1 MFAWFIR
8 LFGLAE
14 SGEVFTGN
22 VHEKPHEPVVEALPV
37 QPDIAEVSH
46 SLEPEGAGFLL
57 NLLNPDEQQVD
68 LQSLSSHDREF
79 VAANLRSLVR
89 KEFEIPLL
97 PGAIIRIQQI
107 LANPDARMEELAEIF
122 KKDPTLTAELLRLA
136 NSSYLSYIYPTLDL
150 HQAIIRVGFNQ
161 LHGLVLMF
169 SLRSRILHV
178 KKYEREVTWVSDLA
192 LAMAKMCQLLAPE
205 LKMPPEEAFTLGL
218 MHHIEHLVVLGVA
231 SKYTVT
237 NRGAAISRSA
247 VTESI
252 RRVGTQLH
260 DLIAYSWGIS
270 SFVKYYETATGDI
283 PESMAVSDVPKRL
296 DQLQR
301 ILIETMAGRHPIIE
315 IEGFDSVKLKAHLD
329 AVVPSPSFAV

>member
-8 LFGLAE
+8 LFGLGE
-14 SGEVFTGN
+14 TREVFTDY
-22 VHEKPHEPVVEALPV
+22 VREEPQE
-37 QPDIAEVSH
+37 PDAETITAQSDRAEGVH
-46 SLEPEGAGFLL
+46 SLDSEGAGFLM
-57 NLLNPDEQQVD
+57 NLLNPDGQQVN
-68 LQSLSSHDREF
+68 LQSLSNHDREF
-79 VAANLRSLVR
+79 VASNLRSLVR

-136 NSSYLSYIYPTLDL
+136 NSSYLSYLYPTLDL
-150 HQAIIRVGFNQ
+150 HQAIIRVGFSQ

-237 NRGAAISRSA
+237 NRGAAVSRSA
-247 VTESI
+247 ITESI

-270 SFVKYYETATGDI
+270 SFAKYYEAAAGNA
-283 PESMAVSDVPKRL
+283 PENMAVSDMPQRL
-296 DQLQR
+296 DQLQH
-301 ILIETMAGRHPIIE
+301 ILIETMAGRHPLIE
-315 IEGFDSVKLKAHLD
+315 IEGFDSWKLKAHLD
-329 AVVPSPSFAV
+329 TVVPRPFLAA